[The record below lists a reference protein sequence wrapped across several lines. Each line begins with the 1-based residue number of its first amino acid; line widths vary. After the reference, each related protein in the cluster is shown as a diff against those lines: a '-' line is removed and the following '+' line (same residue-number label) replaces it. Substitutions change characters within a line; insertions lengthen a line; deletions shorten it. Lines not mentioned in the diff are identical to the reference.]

1 MAPAAEN
8 DDPFDREDA
17 QDDPY
22 NLGMMHGWD
31 ASSSEDG
38 TAGAAKAKD
47 AVHELEWDGQ
57 RWIAIHHATTRQDT
71 FKVSKL
77 KKAWSIPE
85 AAPVYVDGCT
95 STGEFNMSYT

>member
-1 MAPAAEN
+1 
-8 DDPFDREDA
+8 
-17 QDDPY
+17 
-22 NLGMMHGWD
+22 MHGWD
-31 ASSSEDG
+31 ASSNEG
-38 TAGAAKAKD
+38 GAAGAAKAKD

-77 KKAWSIPE
+77 KKAWNIPE